1 MVYSVTTLL
10 NRSLALLGEAPISDL
25 SEESESA
32 RRAVSQYEH
41 TVDLLLSSFN
51 WSFASVPK
59 HLLALLGDV
68 SDIPPWSHRYALPS
82 DCLRPIRVY
91 VPSTYQVV
99 LHDFATHK
107 DGLYTDTANAYLSYT
122 ARVGVETFPAYFVE
136 ALVHTLAYDLSAFYG
151 RTGVER
157 QAYGQDKQRHVGF
170 AKFTDSK
177 QGGVP
182 TIGQDALL
190 ESRGGYRRA
199 FTI

>member
-1 MVYSVTTLL
+1 MVYSVTSLL
-10 NRSLALLGEAPISDL
+10 NRSLALLGEAPISDV
-25 SEESESA
+25 SEETESA

-59 HLLALLGDV
+59 HSLALLGDV

-91 VPSTYQVV
+91 VPSTYQVI
-99 LHDFATHK
+99 LHDFARHK
-107 DGLYTDTANAYLSYT
+107 DGLYTDTEGAYLSYT

-136 ALVHTLAYDLSAFYG
+136 ALVQTLAYDLSAFYG
-151 RTGVER
+151 RTGAER
-157 QAYGQDKQRHVGF
+157 QAYGQDMQKAVGR

-177 QGGVP
+177 QGCVP
-182 TIGQDALL
+182 TVGQDALL